1 MRKNPSSVSFREA
14 AGGPERSE
22 GGISRFL
29 YFQSEIP
36 RQVYPE
42 RNTEILRFAQNDK
55 RPGNDTARGG
65 FSESYQPSWP
75 LPGVRPRFEHQ
86 GSVRPSFS
94 ARARSSRSRTSCGS
108 GKGSVL

>member
-22 GGISRFL
+22 GGISQCP

-36 RQVYPE
+36 RGVYPE

-55 RPGNDTARGG
+55 R
-65 FSESYQPSWP
+65 
-75 LPGVRPRFEHQ
+75 
-86 GSVRPSFS
+86 
-94 ARARSSRSRTSCGS
+94 RARNDRPESVTQPGTGPLLGRQDQSPGQARQGCGDSRRGRAA
-108 GKGSVL
+108 SVG